1 MGNTT
6 ILPCFTGISWH
17 KNKTLQI
24 LNFFRGRREVHINR
38 GRWRDR
44 Q

>member
-24 LNFFRGRREVHINR
+24 LNFFRGRREVVHHIAR
-38 GRWRDR
+38 AGDI